1 MTNKF
6 SKLAEFLGDR
16 YVEIQSQKT
25 ASEPK
30 TNWDRLRPE
39 NEKRP
44 GANWWSALG
53 LGSAAAGAELG
64 IGSHGA
70 TEELLKLKDK
80 SQLARDP
87 FGNATVKKV
96 MDVKPPA
103 RKKGAP
109 VPPDTAE
116 KFIRDLFK
124 AQGSLTTGKK
134 DIGRLLSKNIGG
146 VNPTNSRQVTSI
158 MDSLN
163 DLNKSARD
171 RKLLYRWVTLT
182 SDQGKRGD
190 MLKAFSKYVPGRTAP
205 STLTRLGRM
214 GRVGGVGALLGA
226 YVLPS
231 LASGGK
237 ALWNSAPSDI
247 AESPVTPPIFK

>member
-1 MTNKF
+1 MTKF

-16 YVEIQSQKT
+16 YVEIQFQKT

-44 GANWWSALG
+44 GMNWWSGLG

-87 FGNATVKKV
+87 FGNATVKKLL
-96 MDVKPPA
+96 DAKNPA
-103 RKKGAP
+103 LKKGSP

-134 DIGRLLSKNIGG
+134 DIGGILSRNISG
-146 VNPTNSRQVTSI
+146 VDPTNSKQVTSI

-163 DLNKSARD
+163 DLNRGAQD
-171 RKLLYRWVTLT
+171 HKLLNRWVTLT
-182 SDQGKRGD
+182 ADPAKQRD
-190 MLKAFSKYVPGRTAP
+190 MVKAFSKYVPGRTAP